1 MVYSRKKGFCFAL
14 FVLLFICLTGC
25 GKKQETTELE
35 DVLAQGVES
44 FVFED
49 TYEIDAELLKKWT
62 SDEMTGFLAK
72 QEEKSPASVAFIRGN
87 LAMGEGDADK
97 AEKYFDL
104 CIENVEKKRQTD
116 MYAKC
121 LYEKAKQHLLREEYD
136 KADACI
142 DEIQMLYEGK
152 KDRNA
157 QIRINVLWAY
167 DVMNDP
173 NGIDKS
179 VALMEKTRTIAYEY
193 DFNEKEY
200 VLFQLALSCSY
211 LETMLKAN
219 SYYEEAYRVAKE
231 NKNLYWMSTISCEIG
246 NIYLSEENYDKA
258 MEYFDESYQV
268 LTEYKENEKAL
279 LSQKLNL
286 VGQMAQCLI
295 EAGKLEEAKVRIDE
309 LKSLIDQLG
318 EGKAKSDEW
327 MVYHCVNGK
336 YLHAR
341 GEYDAALEELDLSLE
356 LSEKDDYSFYYG
368 YNAYIYDSY
377 AEAYMDMGDY
387 EKAKEACLMAE
398 SLYSADGRVQEELD
412 CRGKLFDIYY
422 QEGDY
427 ENAAKYAQIEI
438 EQLNKKIKRQNE
450 VNENYVLEALR
461 VSEKEAKLKELQ
473 YNNRFLTFFI
483 VSCLIFVVLIIGYAI
498 NVLHKNKKIYAL
510 NTRLTELTYLDELT
524 KLNNRRSMNEFFE
537 GKWKTLCQE
546 NLPLSAVMIDIDY
559 FKKYNDFYGHTKGD
573 IVISEVAR
581 IIRENITE
589 KDFAVRY
596 GGEEFLIIL
605 PGIAENRAVDLL
617 IDMQEKIKELAIEHQ
632 KSAVSEYVTISV
644 GIATIYHQVEYLTL
658 IDAADDQLYKAKKLR
673 NKIEYSGF

>member
-1 MVYSRKKGFCFAL
+1 M
-14 FVLLFICLTGC
+14 LFICLTGC
-25 GKKQETTELE
+25 GKKQETTELKE
-35 DVLAQGVES
+35 
-44 FVFED
+44 
-49 TYEIDAELLKKWT
+49 
-62 SDEMTGFLAK
+62 FLAT

-87 LAMGEGDADK
+87 LAMGEADADK

-142 DEIQMLYEGK
+142 DEIQTLYEGK

-341 GEYDAALEELDLSLE
+341 GEYDAALEELELSLE

-377 AEAYMDMGDY
+377 AEVYMDMGN
-387 EKAKEACLMAE
+387 
-398 SLYSADGRVQEELD
+398 
-412 CRGKLFDIYY
+412 
-422 QEGDY
+422 Y

-483 VSCLIFVVLIIGYAI
+483 VSCLVFVVLIIGYAI

-617 IDMQEKIKELAIEHQ
+617 IDIQEKIKELAIEHQ

-644 GIATIYHQVEYLTL
+644 GIATIYHPMEYLIL